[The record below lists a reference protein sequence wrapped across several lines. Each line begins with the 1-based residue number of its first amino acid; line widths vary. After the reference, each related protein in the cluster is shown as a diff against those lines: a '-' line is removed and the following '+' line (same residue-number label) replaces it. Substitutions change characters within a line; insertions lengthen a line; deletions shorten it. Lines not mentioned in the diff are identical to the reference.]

1 MEIDTGSDV
10 SIINEE
16 TFKALKAADPK
27 LNFQQRNQYC
37 LPSPEKLQVL
47 SQ

>member
-27 LNFQQRNQYC
+27 VE
-37 LPSPEKLQVL
+37 LPTKKPIL
-47 SQ
+47 ST